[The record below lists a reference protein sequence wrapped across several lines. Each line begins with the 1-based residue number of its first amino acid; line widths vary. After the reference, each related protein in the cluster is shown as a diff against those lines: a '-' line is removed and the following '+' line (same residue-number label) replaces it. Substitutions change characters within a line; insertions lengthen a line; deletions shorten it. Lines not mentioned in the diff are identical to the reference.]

1 MKSTIKK
8 VEQILRDHPETRD
21 DFKKLIRKSL
31 QEVYGVNVLS
41 AMIISEH
48 YKEVETILRANRKA
62 QENNEELRGENR
74 KFRKEVIT
82 DQVKKDLGYK

>member
-74 KFRKEVIT
+74 KFRKEVVT

>member
-8 VEQILRDHPETRD
+8 VEQILRDNPETRD

>member
-74 KFRKEVIT
+74 KFRKEVVT
-82 DQVKKDLGYK
+82 DQVKKNLGYK

>member
-48 YKEVETILRANRKA
+48 YKELETILRANRKA

>member
-8 VEQILRDHPETRD
+8 VEQILRDYPETRD